1 MKRINIENPKRI
13 EYFVSKSVTSWR
25 IEYIGQGEENDI
37 YYYNLI
43 HKENPKKAV
52 HIEIFTQTQQLYNP
66 ESFEKLDNEWVK
78 INLIHPLKPNVIK
91 FIRVEEFKD
100 MRRVF
105 NTLHDGARQLLQ

>member
-1 MKRINIENPKRI
+1 MKINIQNPKRI

-43 HKENPKKAV
+43 DKVNPKKAI
-52 HIEIFTQTQQLYNP
+52 HIEIHSQTQQLYNP

-78 INLIHPLKPNVIK
+78 INLIHPLKPNVHK
-91 FIRVEEFKD
+91 FLRVDEFKD
-100 MRRVF
+100 MRMVF
-105 NTLHDGARQLLQ
+105 NTLHEGGRQLMQ

>member
-1 MKRINIENPKRI
+1 MKINIENPKRI

-43 HKENPKKAV
+43 DKENPKKAV
-52 HIEIFTQTQQLYNP
+52 HIEIHSQTQQLYNP
-66 ESFEKLDNEWVK
+66 ESFQLLDDEFIK
-78 INLIHPLKPNVIK
+78 IKFIYPLKPNVHK
-91 FIRVEEFKD
+91 FIRVEELKD
-100 MRRVF
+100 MQRVF